1 MSWALITGG
10 SKGIGR
16 GIAEAI
22 ARRNYDLV
30 LVARD
35 EEELI
40 KAKNQLMNDFSV
52 QVDILSCD
60 LSKADGAK
68 IIYEWCAKKNLNIK
82 IFCHVA
88 GFGGPKDFGDLPLE
102 DLQKMMRLNFESAV
116 ELTWLFLQQL
126 KKNAPS
132 FILYVSSMAGFAP
145 MPQKNIYSASKSA
158 LLFFSYS
165 LKALLRQDH
174 ISVSCLCPGPVF
186 TNPVIEKETIKRL
199 GWIGKQMAIA
209 PGKMGE
215 YAIRSLLKGK
225 TIIVPGKLN
234 QFLSLFLRILP
245 KRLLTWIFFHKK
257 PGEFPIT
264 APKGLE

>member
-1 MSWALITGG
+1 MSWALIIGG

-22 ARRNYDLV
+22 ARRNYDLI

-40 KAKNQLMNDFSV
+40 KAKNQLMHDFPV

-60 LSKADGAK
+60 LSKSDGIK
-68 IIYEWCAKKNLNIK
+68 IIYDWCTKINIDIK
-82 IFCHVA
+82 ILCHVA

-102 DLQKMMRLNFESAV
+102 DLGMMMRVNFESVV
-116 ELTWLFLQQL
+116 ESTWHFLQQL
-126 KKNAPS
+126 KKNTPS
-132 FILYVSSMAGFAP
+132 FILHVSSMAAFSP

-158 LLFFSYS
+158 LLFFSC
-165 LKALLRQDH
+165 ALNAQLRQDH

-186 TNPVIEKETIKRL
+186 TNPGIETETIKHL

-209 PGKMGE
+209 PAPLGE
-215 YAIRSLLKGK
+215 YTVRKMLKGK
-225 TIIVPGKLN
+225 MIIIPGKLN
-234 QFLSLFLRILP
+234 QFISFLLQALPHKLLIRIFY
-245 KRLLTWIFFHKK
+245 RGK
-257 PGEFPIT
+257 PG
-264 APKGLE
+264 